1 MMKPV
6 QLLQFSL
13 NCSRDVSSSL
23 FGRGAVQPFHWIRSG
38 REMMPERTDLG
49 GSRMAARGTWKGLE
63 LAVLP
68 LSDVAGR
75 RRSTEFRTY
84 PPNEDCRKVFVRIIL
99 FLLAPTAK
107 GRGKQY
113 RTESPIRSSHPACM
127 HACIRRARGGF
138 RSSVSRSSGEE
149 YDLNS
154 SGRRLNSPASRRRTA
169 HVVRSRSVGGIQGS
183 NRMEKRTSDEQEAD
197 DETKKL
203 VAKVDWRGDCLG
215 YLQRSDSLLHC
226 SLFCNEGDAEEVASS
241 MKSED
246 EEEAFELLEKYD
258 EDTDLISSSTMVPR
272 PPCGIKEASILDYD
286 DASRLSCFIPQGFP
300 PPDHALSPVRLAP
313 SSRVYPKIF

>member
-1 MMKPV
+1 
-6 QLLQFSL
+6 
-13 NCSRDVSSSL
+13 
-23 FGRGAVQPFHWIRSG
+23 
-38 REMMPERTDLG
+38 
-49 GSRMAARGTWKGLE
+49 
-63 LAVLP
+63 
-68 LSDVAGR
+68 
-75 RRSTEFRTY
+75 
-84 PPNEDCRKVFVRIIL
+84 
-99 FLLAPTAK
+99 
-107 GRGKQY
+107 
-113 RTESPIRSSHPACM
+113 
-127 HACIRRARGGF
+127 
-138 RSSVSRSSGEE
+138 
-149 YDLNS
+149 
-154 SGRRLNSPASRRRTA
+154 
-169 HVVRSRSVGGIQGS
+169 
-183 NRMEKRTSDEQEAD
+183 MEKRTSDEQEAD

-203 VAKVDWRGDCLG
+203 VAKGMCCVHNPVFREPLEFWSCVGTTFLIYFTLSIRQRSGSQLMDWRGDCLG

>member
-1 MMKPV
+1 MSSSRTMMKPV

-84 PPNEDCRKVFVRIIL
+84 PPNEDCTKVFVRIIL

-169 HVVRSRSVGGIQGS
+169 HVVRSRSVGGIQLTKGEMDMAWEPFVAGPYKMGDIFL
-183 NRMEKRTSDEQEAD
+183 RFR
-197 DETKKL
+197 ETL
-203 VAKVDWRGDCLG
+203 SIVVVVLQQLPLHFFSFSEAKVAAKAW
-215 YLQRSDSLLHC
+215 C
-226 SLFCNEGDAEEVASS
+226 SCPL
-241 MKSED
+241 
-246 EEEAFELLEKYD
+246 
-258 EDTDLISSSTMVPR
+258 TP
-272 PPCGIKEASILDYD
+272 
-286 DASRLSCFIPQGFP
+286 SRE
-300 PPDHALSPVRLAP
+300 
-313 SSRVYPKIF
+313 